1 MLKTLNISKLNKMM
15 EAKIKYIIKIG
26 NKKFTE
32 INQMK
37 MMVMINKVKNILK
50 QMYQVSLKIY
60 LIDMH
65 Q

>member
-50 QMYQVSLKIY
+50 
-60 LIDMH
+60 
-65 Q
+65 